1 MLIRQRSTL
10 FPRFLDFE
18 KTCPQTPDNGTGR
31 KKKVKGLLPPSSGEL
46 AGKEIL
52 HLVGEDGNVQSFRPK
67 EVVMYNGLGK

>member
-18 KTCPQTPDNGTGR
+18 KACPQIPDNGTGR
-31 KKKVKGLLPPSSGEL
+31 KKVKGLLPPGSGGL

-52 HLVGEDGNVQSFRPK
+52 HWVGEDGNVQSFRPK